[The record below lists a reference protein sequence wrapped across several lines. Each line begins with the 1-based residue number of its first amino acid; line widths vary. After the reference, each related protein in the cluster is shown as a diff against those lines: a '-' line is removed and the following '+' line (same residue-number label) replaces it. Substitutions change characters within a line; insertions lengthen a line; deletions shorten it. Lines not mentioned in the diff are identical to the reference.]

1 MYIVDTRFIS
11 YWYFL
16 DEVTGPSATE
26 GFFEEGE
33 AFRTQ
38 IMTFESNSVH
48 SNGHTG
54 FLFGSELQPDQ
65 DFNGGTSNGGTEK
78 CNPRKHPKDP
88 NSEAVSNVVKSL
100 TAFKNIQQNSWS
112 DCRRTTFDGYRS
124 SDSIRGYTQKFD
136 SDIINSIF
144 IGDSGKFLTI
154 SLEI

>member
-78 CNPRKHPKDP
+78 CNPREHPKDP
-88 NSEAVSNVVKSL
+88 NSEPGPKHLLLLWHISVKKFQISKGALMVNFLEWIDSL
-100 TAFKNIQQNSWS
+100 RCWPKW
-112 DCRRTTFDGYRS
+112 
-124 SDSIRGYTQKFD
+124 
-136 SDIINSIF
+136 
-144 IGDSGKFLTI
+144 
-154 SLEI
+154 EEEE